1 MMRNSSPPII
11 IKQSLKN
18 FSGLEGVT
26 TGMLSTQDSLEV
38 AQRAAAAASSA
49 AGNPT
54 PTSPL
59 VTQISAPTP
68 ASAEACKAK
77 RTVHHEASMPVA
89 STSEPVSTAVF
100 HKMGKVKHS
109 IDCTDIALTQQQ
121 QQQTQ
126 LPPDNP
132 PSHLELNLD
141 PEISSNRRLQR
152 GGNNGKAEILNLEE
166 NRVTIQVPGVQS
178 NPSVA
183 VQRNHPATVVKQS
196 SIDRGTNI

>member
-1 MMRNSSPPII
+1 M
-11 IKQSLKN
+11 SLYHQT
-18 FSGLEGVT
+18 GYILIQLLDIGIDIPHYIDHDQIDALEIFRYLIDNIQT
-26 TGMLSTQDSLEV
+26 DLYW
-38 AQRAAAAASSA
+38 
-49 AGNPT
+49 
-54 PTSPL
+54 
-59 VTQISAPTP
+59 
-68 ASAEACKAK
+68 
-77 RTVHHEASMPVA
+77 
-89 STSEPVSTAVF
+89 F

-132 PSHLELNLD
+132 PPHLELNLD